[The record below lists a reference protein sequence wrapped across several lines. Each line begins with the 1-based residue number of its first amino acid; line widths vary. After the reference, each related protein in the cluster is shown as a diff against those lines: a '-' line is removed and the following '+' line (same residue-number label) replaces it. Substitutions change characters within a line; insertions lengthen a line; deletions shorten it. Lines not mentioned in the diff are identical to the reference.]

1 METTIQKQLLQEYMV
16 FKATPQ
22 QLRESIEKNNG
33 ALIVEGIIQK
43 AEAKNGNGRIY
54 PKSILEEAINRYKE
68 NFINNGNSYLELDH
82 PNSEVVALSN
92 SCGVLKEVWWNG
104 NDVMGKIEVLSDIP
118 NGSKGTP
125 TGNILK
131 TLFERGLTVGISSRA
146 MGSVKQI
153 DENTVEVQDDLE
165 FASWDF
171 VSNPSTP
178 GANMKPSLNE
188 GKISK
193 IKTKYSKINE
203 IITDI
208 FTL

>member
-1 METTIQKQLLQEYMV
+1 MLNYFIDKD
-16 FKATPQ
+16 
-22 QLRESIEKNNG
+22 
-33 ALIVEGIIQK
+33 
-43 AEAKNGNGRIY
+43 
-54 PKSILEEAINRYKE
+54 YKIKTE
-68 NFINNGNSYLELDH
+68 FPCDYHKD
-82 PNSEVVALSN
+82 
-92 SCGVLKEVWWNG
+92 
-104 NDVMGKIEVLSDIP
+104 DVMGKIEVLSDIP

-146 MGSVKQI
+146 WGSVKQI
-153 DENTVEVQDDLE
+153 SENTVEVQDDLE

-178 GANMKPSLNE
+178 GAIMKPSLNE
-188 GKISK
+188 GKISQ

>member
-1 METTIQKQLLQEYMV
+1 METTQTKQLLQEYMV

-22 QLRESIEKNNG
+22 QLKESIEKNGG
-33 ALIVEGIIQK
+33 ALYVEGIIQK
-43 AEAKNGNGRIY
+43 AEQKNGNGRIY
-54 PKSILEEAINRYKE
+54 PKAILEGAIDKYKT
-68 NFINNGNSYLELDH
+68 NFVANGNSYLELDH
-82 PNSEVVALSN
+82 PNSEVVSLGNA
-92 SCGVLKEVWWNG
+92 CGVLKDIWWKG
-104 NDVMGKIEVLSDIP
+104 DDVMGKIEVLSDIP

-171 VSNPSTP
+171 VSNPSTS

-188 GKISK
+188 GKTSQL
-193 IKTKYSKINE
+193 TEKYSKINN
-203 IITDI
+203 IIIDI
-208 FTL
+208 FSI